1 MQRFKVHSHSQAV
14 SPTHRSLQ
22 PVASSSVQTLH
33 ITSEEYQPITSGELY
48 LSLVENQPFI
58 GGESV
63 LIGSI
68 FDVFSCRL
76 LRKIGKI

>member
-22 PVASSSVQTLH
+22 PVASSSVQTPLFTSENTKP
-33 ITSEEYQPITSGELY
+33 ITSEEFKPFIGRT
-48 LSLVENQPFI
+48 QPFI
-58 GGESV
+58 GGESI

>member
-33 ITSEEYQPITSGELY
+33 ITSEEPTP
-48 LSLVENQPFI
+48 SLVA
-58 GGESV
+58 V

-68 FDVFSCRL
+68 FDVFSCQL